1 MPAPDASEPRPAAAQ
16 GVTPGD
22 SVPPGDSLPPVEA
35 PTATFILQLFLIP
48 LVIVTIVVLLWL
60 MFSWLAHMGRDNPAT
75 LVTELRKLDE
85 NSWQRA
91 YELADLLRSPD
102 PKYDALRH
110 DPKLAASLAAVLSA
124 DLKPSASGP
133 ADPSRIKRRM
143 FVCRALGSFYVL
155 DPLPALLASAAQ
167 QNDPLEAEVR
177 LSALEGIASLARNVG
192 PEKIRAD
199 AEAMKVLLAASR
211 EVDDGSPPPVAADG
225 EETTYRPRAEIRA
238 VAAYG
243 LGVVGGKEALARLRV
258 MVHDAYPNAR
268 YNAATG
274 LARAGDEACIPVLKE
289 MLDPDNQVSAR
300 DEKYADDKDRK
311 RWNVVNNGLKATLLL
326 AQTNPE
332 ADIAPLIAALE
343 KLSTSKLPA
352 IQRDKTRL
360 KNNALEALRTL
371 RKPASAK

>member
-1 MPAPDASEPRPAAAQ
+1 MSAPDAADPRPAPPQAA
-16 GVTPGD
+16 
-22 SVPPGDSLPPVEA
+22 PPGDSLPPVEA

-60 MFSWLAHMGRDNPAT
+60 MFSWMAHMGRDNPAT
-75 LVTELRKLDE
+75 LVTELQKLDE

-102 PKYDALRH
+102 PKYDALRS
-110 DPKLAASLAAVLSA
+110 DPKLAASLASVLET

-133 ADPSRIKRRM
+133 ADSSQIKRRM
-143 FVCRALGSFYVL
+143 FVCRALGSFHVL
-155 DPLPALLASAAQ
+155 DPLPALLAAAAQ

-192 PEKIRAD
+192 PEKIRAS
-199 AEAMKVLLAASR
+199 AEAMQVLLAASR
-211 EVDDGSPPPVAADG
+211 EVDDGSPPPVTAAG
-225 EETTYRPRAEIRA
+225 EETTFRPRAEIRA
-238 VAAYG
+238 VAAYA
-243 LGVVGGKEALARLRV
+243 LGVVGGEEALARLRV
-258 MVHDAYPNAR
+258 MVHDAYANAR

-274 LARAGDEACIPVLKE
+274 LARAGDEASIPVLKE
-289 MLDPDNQVSAR
+289 MLDADNQASAR

-326 AQTNPE
+326 AQTNPQ

-343 KLSTSKLPA
+343 KLSTSELSS

-360 KNNALEALRTL
+360 KNNALEALREL
-371 RKPASAK
+371 KQPASAK